1 MESPSASGTSL
12 AQVTKWT
19 VSLHFYTPLSPT
31 LSPLLFTIHH
41 LPFFTIL
48 FLLFPITV
56 VIFARLFLTLAT
68 GAAVIFAQFQSI
80 NQFRVIGWYNA
91 AWGVALMILFVVMF
105 RGESGCSKSIT
116 CCKAGTGNHRNRRKL
131 LNCTPKPIQG
141 FISFLFYILSCMVL
155 V

>member
-41 LPFFTIL
+41 FYNPLSS
-48 FLLFPITV
+48 FPHYCRH
-56 VIFARLFLTLAT
+56 FARLFLTLAT